1 MSLNYTDALGNN
13 WSIDSNGNLQD
24 ARGKYLPGSTSTQ
37 DALDNTSLSVY
48 VAGSSSTTYLNW
60 ATATAGTNTHSV
72 TGANT
77 SAGISVERKTFV
89 ADGYVRMLEIV
100 TNTGTTAKAVKIDLK
115 DDVYYDS
122 NTKTL
127 ATSSGDTTRTAADDW
142 AAYGSASNTSYP
154 ALTHIVSGG
163 AGSPGAV
170 SATSVDQQVTSYNL
184 NLAAGQ
190 TQVIMHFYALSGDT
204 AAATT
209 IGNSLANLNNT
220 AYLNGVTA
228 AELNGLVN
236 FTKDFSSATSMTL
249 PSYGLNLTL
258 TGTAAI
264 NGTGNARDNLIT
276 GNAAA
281 NQLVG
286 LGGNDTLNGG
296 AGNDTM
302 AGGVGNDTYHVNAA
316 GDVVNENANEGT
328 DTVISS
334 ISYSIAARP
343 YLENITLTGTAAG
356 LTATGNTAN
365 NVLNGSTHAGAN
377 TLIGGLGNDTYI
389 VGTGDVVTEKANEGT
404 DTVQAGLSW
413 TLAANLENLV
423 LTGAGNING
432 TGNAGANKLTGNV
445 GKNVLNGGAGND
457 TLDGG
462 AGADSLNGGDG
473 NDSYYVDQAGDV
485 VTETNAVLATGG
497 SDTVYASLNYTL
509 GNNVENLVLQGTAY
523 KGIGNALANKLTGNA
538 ADNWLDGGAGADTMA
553 GGAGNDTYVLAAG
566 DVISEAAGGGVDT
579 VRTALSGHTL
589 GANIENGVMLAS
601 AASMA
606 GNALAN
612 RIVGNMANN
621 TISGAAGDDTLLGG
635 GGNDS
640 LVGGDGNDLLVGDS
654 GSAEN
659 AISSGEAT
667 VDGQV
672 VALTISAPEQA
683 NGTVKIT
690 GNISGVSLGNTG
702 VNIVYVVD
710 HSGSMTSTFQGT
722 TDVGDLNG
730 DNYSNSVLDAAIA
743 SVKKLNDT
751 IIASGLGGQ
760 ANVSLIQFDDTAEVL
775 YRGNPGTDGDAN
787 GRVDL
792 YDQLLGLKAD
802 GGTAYN
808 AALQQTQ
815 NYLSSLG
822 SGKNIVF
829 FLSDGAPT
837 DGTSYLDTANLIRQ
851 LGTDGTSIRA
861 IGMGN
866 GASENPLDLLDDGL
880 DNNSAIIVTNPEDL
894 DTTLLNTSV
903 LALAE
908 GAWVEVY
915 RNGEL
920 IDLIGSDSFTV
931 TPLGLRFES
940 SAITLSASGTDQITA
955 KLMTLSSA
963 GTMVS
968 ASLPIAIS
976 SFVSNDTLVGGAG
989 NDTLD
994 GGTGNDSM
1002 VGGTGDDIYLVNG
1015 TGDRVVENASE
1026 GTDTVRSSLASYTL
1040 AANVEHLQLTGAALT
1055 GIGNELANLIT
1066 GNELNNSLLGGA
1078 GNDSLLG
1085 GAGNDILNGGVG
1097 NDSMV
1102 GGDGNDT
1109 YYVDSGSDYVREDSN
1124 AGNDTVITTLSTSL
1138 GGYVS
1143 GVSTTDSHSNI
1154 ENLTLQAGAAT
1165 ALNAVGSTDHNRL
1178 TGNEFNNVLH
1188 GLAGNDTLNGGAGAD
1203 TLNGGDGNDTYYLD
1217 NVGDVIADTSGIDSV
1232 IASLNNYTLAG
1243 GLENL
1248 ALANLATVLKG
1259 TGNASANTL
1268 TGNTFNNILDGKA
1281 GADVMS
1287 GGAGNDTY
1295 YVDNALDKVV
1305 EAAGQG
1311 TDLVYA
1317 AISHKLANNVE
1328 NLILTGSAGLSGAGN
1343 ALANTLTGNA
1353 AANRL
1358 LGWEGNDMLI
1368 GGAGND
1374 TLEGHTGND
1383 TLVGGAGKDV
1393 LSGGA
1398 GNDVF
1403 DFNALSEMGTTS
1415 TTWDLITDFA
1425 KGDRIDLS
1433 TLDANTAT
1441 AANDAFIG
1449 TLIGATAAF
1458 TTAGQLKLAAGV
1470 LYGNTDADGD
1480 AEFAIG
1486 LTGVNTLVA
1495 ADFIL

>member
-13 WSIDSNGNLQD
+13 WNIDSNGNLQD
-24 ARGKYLPGSTSTQ
+24 ARGKYIPGSTSTY
-37 DALDNTSLSVY
+37 DALDNTSLSLY
-48 VAGSSSTTYLNW
+48 VAGSTSTTYLSW
-60 ATATAGTNTHSV
+60 AASTAANNTHSV
-72 TGANT
+72 TGTST
-77 SAGISVERKTFV
+77 SAGISVERKTYV

-100 TNTGTTAKAVKIDLK
+100 TNTGTTAKAVKVDLN
-115 DDVYYDS
+115 DNIYYDS

-142 AAYGSASNTSYP
+142 ASYGSSYNANYP

-163 AGSPGAV
+163 AGSPSAV
-170 SATSVDQQVTSYNL
+170 GGTYVDQPVTSFNL

-209 IGNSLANLNNT
+209 IGNSLANLSNN
-220 AYLNGVTA
+220 AYLTGVTA

-236 FTKDFSSATSMTL
+236 FTKDVSSATTTTL

-264 NGTGNARDNLIT
+264 NGTGNARDNVIT
-276 GNAAA
+276 GNSAA
-281 NQLVG
+281 NQLIG
-286 LGGNDTLNGG
+286 LGGNDTLKGT
-296 AGNDTM
+296 GNDTLI
-302 AGGVGNDTYHVNAA
+302 GGTGNDTYYVTGA
-316 GDVVNENANEGT
+316 GDVVTENANEGT

-334 ISYSIAARP
+334 ISYSIASRP
-343 YLENITLTGTAAG
+343 YVENITLTGTAAG

-389 VGTGDVVTEKANEGT
+389 VGAGDVIVEKINEGT
-404 DTVQAGLSW
+404 DTVQSAVSW
-413 TLAANLENLV
+413 SLGAYLENLV
-423 LTGAGNING
+423 LTGAGNTNG
-432 TGNAGANKLTGNV
+432 VGNSAANLITGNAGKNVLTGNA
-445 GKNVLNGGAGND
+445 GNDTLNGGAGAD
-457 TLDGG
+457 TMIGG
-462 AGADSLNGGDG
+462 EGH
-473 NDSYYVDQAGDV
+473 DSYYVDNLGDV
-485 VTETNAVLATGG
+485 VTETNAVASTGG
-497 SDTVYASLNYTL
+497 TDTVYSTINYTL
-509 GNNVENLVLQGTAY
+509 GNNLENLVLQGTAY
-523 KGIGNALANKLTGNA
+523 KGTGNALANKLTGNA
-538 ADNWLDGGAGADTMA
+538 ADNLLDGQGGADTMA
-553 GGAGNDTYVLAAG
+553 GGAGNDTYIVGAG
-566 DVISEAAGGGVDT
+566 DVVTEAANAGVDT
-579 VRTALSGHTL
+579 VHTALASYTL
-589 GANIENGVMLAS
+589 GANVENGVMLNGATT
-601 AASMA
+601 MT

-612 RIVGNMANN
+612 RITGNMAND
-621 TISGAAGDDTLLGG
+621 TISGGAGDDTLLGG

-659 AISSGEAT
+659 AISSGEAV

-672 VALTISAPEQA
+672 VALTISAAEQA
-683 NGTVKIT
+683 TGSVKIT
-690 GNISGVSLGNTG
+690 GNISGVSLGDTG

-710 HSGSMTSTFQGT
+710 HSGSMTSSFQGT

-730 DNYSNSVLDAAIA
+730 DGYSNSVLDAAIA
-743 SVKKLNDT
+743 SVKKLNDS

-760 ANVSLIQFDDTAEVL
+760 ANVSLIQFDDTAEIL
-775 YRGNPGTDGDAN
+775 YSGNPGSDGNAN

-792 YDQLLGLKAD
+792 YDQLLELEAG
-802 GGTAYN
+802 GGTGYN
-808 AALQQTQ
+808 AALLKTQ
-815 NYLSSLG
+815 SYLASLG

-837 DGTSYLDTANLIRQ
+837 DGNSYIDTANLIRQ
-851 LGTDGTSIRA
+851 MGTDGTTVRA
-861 IGMGN
+861 IGMGD
-866 GASENPLDLLDDGL
+866 GASENPLDLLDDGI

-908 GAWVEVY
+908 GAWVEIY
-915 RNGEL
+915 KNGTMV
-920 IDLIGSDSFTV
+920 DLIGSDGFSV

-940 SAITLSASGTDQITA
+940 GAINLSASGTDQITA
-955 KLMTLSSA
+955 KLMTLSST

-968 ASLPIAIS
+968 TSLPINIS
-976 SFVSNDTLVGGAG
+976 NFVSNDTLIGGAG

-994 GGTGNDSM
+994 GGAGADSM
-1002 VGGTGDDIYLVNG
+1002 VGGVGDDVYVVNS
-1015 TGDRVVENASE
+1015 TADKVVENAGE

-1040 AANVEHLQLTGAALT
+1040 TANVENLQLTGAALN
-1055 GIGNELANLIT
+1055 GIGNDLANIIL
-1066 GNELNNSLLGGA
+1066 GNDLNNSLLGGA
-1078 GNDSLLG
+1078 GNDSLVG
-1085 GAGNDILNGGVG
+1085 GLGNDILNGGAG
-1097 NDSMV
+1097 IDSMA
-1102 GGDGNDT
+1102 GGAGNDT
-1109 YYVDSGSDYVREDSN
+1109 YYIDNASDYVLEDSN
-1124 AGNDTVITTLSTSL
+1124 GGNDTVITTLSTTL

-1143 GVSTTDSHSNI
+1143 GVSTSDSVYNV

-1165 ALNAVGSTDHNRL
+1165 ALNAVGNTDNNRL
-1178 TGNEFNNVLH
+1178 TGNEFNNVIH

-1203 TLNGGDGNDTYYLD
+1203 TLNGGDGNDTYYID
-1217 NVGDVIADTSGIDSV
+1217 NAGDVIVDTSGIDSV
-1232 IASLNNYTLAG
+1232 IASLNNYTLAA

-1248 ALANLATVLKG
+1248 TLANLATVLKG
-1259 TGNASANTL
+1259 TGNASANTI
-1268 TGNTFNNILDGKA
+1268 TGNAYSNILDGKA
-1281 GADVMS
+1281 GADIMT

-1305 EAAGQG
+1305 EVAGQG
-1311 TDLVYA
+1311 VDLVYA
-1317 AISHKLANNVE
+1317 SISHKLANNVE
-1328 NLILTGSAGLSGAGN
+1328 NLILTGSTGISGAGN
-1343 ALANTLTGNA
+1343 TLANTITGNA

-1358 LGWEGNDMLI
+1358 LGWEGNDVLN

-1374 TLEGHTGND
+1374 TLEGGAGND
-1383 TLVGGAGKDV
+1383 TLIGGAGKDV
-1393 LSGGA
+1393 LTGGL
-1398 GNDVF
+1398 GNDIF
-1403 DFNALSEMGTTS
+1403 DFNALSEMGITS
-1415 TTWDLITDFA
+1415 TTWDVITDFA

-1458 TTAGQLKLAAGV
+1458 TTAGQLKFAAGV

-1480 AEFAIG
+1480 AEFAIQ